1 MGRDGDDRNSVYEP
15 RALDA
20 LAFGTVGGKEKSS
33 ETDSRNTSDE
43 AIKLKKVIG
52 IPSICA
58 NTQTQRKR
66 IIYIGIIIR
75 CGIFISFIASI
86 QCTAAPDP
94 DHLMKYGRRSRGFF
108 AAASGLIHLQPELAI
123 SGDEIIYR
131 TDNRDGSLLHQATR
145 QTLFGISL
153 MTNNIFRLVIDA
165 SLALSSLTSSPAIIC
180 SPCAVSVS

>member
-1 MGRDGDDRNSVYEP
+1 MWNFHLIHSINSMYRGFSAYTRARNDFYSSHATKPTHTISSGYFLHDLSKSIP
-15 RALDA
+15 R
-20 LAFGTVGGKEKSS
+20 TV
-33 ETDSRNTSDE
+33 
-43 AIKLKKVIG
+43 
-52 IPSICA
+52 
-58 NTQTQRKR
+58 
-66 IIYIGIIIR
+66 
-75 CGIFISFIASI
+75 
-86 QCTAAPDP
+86 APDP
-94 DHLMKYGRRSRGFF
+94 DHLIKYGRRSRGFF